1 MKNLTLLLLLFFCSN
16 SLIFAQSNEDDPFK
30 RDPFFTKSLDDFF
43 GLTSEDEVEQS
54 EEKRSTERVFRTLSY
69 TGIDLGGGFEAG
81 PYFSNELYSQYPNL
95 PMIHYNRVN
104 GLFLGVRKERMQWH
118 HYSSLFSIPHIHP
131 HGFIGYG
138 TASKDW
144 EYSLGVER
152 RFGEKRRFMIGAE
165 FYDAIST
172 EDYNRTG
179 LIENSL
185 TSFFAAYDYMDY
197 QKKEGFGVYAV
208 HRTARWFETAF
219 SFNRDSYSSLNQNTS
234 YTLFGNSD
242 KYRINPPVDALS
254 DKIEMDRYSAS
265 VAFNPKKI
273 LVADRFTVSALTAV
287 EFADNNNTDE
297 DYRYK
302 KYWSTLTLFY
312 NFEPGSV
319 LRWRI
324 NAGGITG
331 NAPEFKSFY
340 LGGIGTL
347 RGSPYKFFSGNQTLA
362 SNLEIQFGRP
372 SNRPGEWISD
382 YNVNILLFLDSG
394 WAKDIEKLRTG
405 GSFTSGFKDFEF
417 SQMQHDAGVGIGSGA
432 VRFEAAWPLKQ
443 FEGTPTFWIRF
454 NPTF

>member
-1 MKNLTLLLLLFFCSN
+1 MKNLTLLLLIFFCSN
-16 SLIFAQSNEDDPFK
+16 SLIFAQTSDEDPFK

-43 GLTSEDEVEQS
+43 GLTTEEEIEES
-54 EEKRSTERVFRTLSY
+54 EEKRTTEKVFRTLSY

-95 PMIHYNRVN
+95 PMIHFNRVN

-118 HYSSLFSIPHIHP
+118 QYSSLFSIPHIHP

-152 RFGEKRRFMIGAE
+152 RFGEKRRFMIGTE

-197 QKKEGFGVYAV
+197 QKMQGFGVYAV

-219 SFNRDSYSSLNQNTS
+219 SYNRDSYSSLNQNTS

-242 KYRINPPVDALS
+242 NYRINPPVDALS
-254 DKIEMDRYSAS
+254 DEIEMDRYSAS
-265 VAFNPKKI
+265 IAFNPKNI
-273 LVADRFTVSALTAV
+273 LVADRFTVSALAAV
-287 EFADNNNTDE
+287 ELADNKNTDE
-297 DYRYK
+297 AYRYN
-302 KYWSTLTLFY
+302 KYWSTLKLFY

-331 NAPEFKSFY
+331 NAPDFKSFY

-347 RGSPYKFFSGNQTLA
+347 RGSPYKFFSGNQMLA

-372 SNRPGEWISD
+372 SSRAGEWISD
-382 YNVNILLFLDSG
+382 YNMNILLFLDSG
-394 WAKDIEKLRTG
+394 WVKDIEELRTG
-405 GSFTSGFKDFEF
+405 GNFTAGFKDVEF